1 MELSQDAKIDSATKH
16 AHRCEVRENDGVLVV
31 HQGCSHPKTHSVWW
45 TLAAAFALLLAS
57 CGPGEGDVVG
67 ENLTAPGEG
76 ALPTTVATSTTLSAA
91 TQRVAATPMFT
102 PVGGTYTST
111 QSVTISD
118 ATAGAAIYYTVN
130 GTTPTTSSTRYTG
143 SISVAATTT
152 IKAMAVASGYTK
164 SAVASATYT
173 IQVPPPVAAMPGF
186 TPGAGT
192 YTSTQSV
199 TISDATSGA
208 TIYYTLDGTTPTTSS
223 TQYAGPINVAA
234 TTTIN
239 AMAVAS
245 GFTSSVVASATYTI
259 QSSPGGSGGGA
270 LGPYTF
276 IKLVR
281 DPVRPVLYGLDANQ
295 GFVVFISQASLSATK
310 QIAVGANA
318 TDLSVDPAGAAIY
331 VGNSVT
337 TGIGRIDPVT
347 GTFQTLSSPRIAYE
361 VRGMASGT
369 VASVDGDSWTSVTL
383 QDGTSGNVLT
393 ALENAFYEGALATAA
408 DGSALFIGESQMM
421 GGNIS
426 RYALQSGSL
435 VQTSNSFNVNNGFGF
450 AYSARIVTSLADG
463 SGVYFGGYF
472 INGTDLNQLV
482 YELSDQ
488 PLTVTPDARLAISS
502 SNVYAVSSGALLGAL
517 PFTSSVQAASAD
529 SRTLYLVNG
538 RTISTVDLAA
548 Y

>member
-1 MELSQDAKIDSATKH
+1 
-16 AHRCEVRENDGVLVV
+16 
-31 HQGCSHPKTHSVWW
+31 
-45 TLAAAFALLLAS
+45 
-57 CGPGEGDVVG
+57 
-67 ENLTAPGEG
+67 
-76 ALPTTVATSTTLSAA
+76 
-91 TQRVAATPMFT
+91 
-102 PVGGTYTST
+102 
-111 QSVTISD
+111 VTISD
-118 ATAGAAIYYTVN
+118 ATPGATIYYTED
-130 GTTPTTSSTRYTG
+130 GTTPTASSTPYTG
-143 SISVAATTT
+143 PISVAATTT
-152 IKAMAVASGYTK
+152 IQAIAVASGFTN

-173 IQVPPPVAAMPGF
+173 IQ
-186 TPGAGT
+186 
-192 YTSTQSV
+192 
-199 TISDATSGA
+199 
-208 TIYYTLDGTTPTTSS
+208 
-223 TQYAGPINVAA
+223 
-234 TTTIN
+234 
-239 AMAVAS
+239 
-245 GFTSSVVASATYTI
+245 
-259 QSSPGGSGGGA
+259 PGGSGGGA

-295 GFVVFISQASLSATK
+295 GFVVFISEASLSATK

-331 VGNSVT
+331 VGNSAT

-347 GTFQTLSSPRIAYE
+347 GTFQTLSSPRIAIE

-369 VASVDGDSWTSVTL
+369 VASVDDGGGGYTSVTL
-383 QDGTSGNVLT
+383 QDGTSGSVLT
-393 ALENAFYEGALATAA
+393 AMMNGFYQGALATPA

-421 GGNIS
+421 GGSIF
-426 RYALQSGSL
+426 RYALQSGSF
-435 VQTSNSFNVNNGFGF
+435 VETSNSFNVNNGFGF
-450 AYSARIVTSLADG
+450 AYSARIVTSAADG

-529 SRTLYLVNG
+529 STTLYLVNG
-538 RTISTVDLAA
+538 GTISKVDLTA